1 MSKKKLEDSHI
12 NPKHYRVG
20 GIELIDVM
28 VAKMTPEE
36 IKGFCKGL
44 ALKYLFRADYK
55 NGLEDYKKAKWYID
69 YLIKFLEN
77 EEKKAKRRAKKEG
90 ENQDESSEH
99 LSNK

>member
-1 MSKKKLEDSHI
+1 MSEDAI

-55 NGLEDYKKAKWYID
+55 NGLEDYKKAQWYIN
-69 YLIKFLEN
+69 YLIEYLEK
-77 EEKKAKRRAKKEG
+77 EEQKAKRRAKKEG
-90 ENQDESSEH
+90 DSNEGSEH
-99 LSNK
+99 ISN

>member
-1 MSKKKLEDSHI
+1 MARPKKEDSRI

-55 NGLEDYKKAKWYID
+55 NGLEDYKKAQWYIN
-69 YLIKFLEN
+69 YLIQFLEK
-77 EEKKAKRRAKKEG
+77 EDKKAKRRAKKEG
-90 ENQDESSEH
+90 EQDESGEH
-99 LSNK
+99 ISN